1 MEYQNKALEIYK
13 AKFGENYPNIA
24 GCYCAIGNVY
34 FSLEDYDKALEYQ
47 NKALEIYKAK
57 FGENNPN
64 IAGCYVSIGL
74 VYLGFGDYK
83 TALEYFNK
91 ALEIYKAKLGESHP
105 ATLQTLE
112 IIDEIKK
119 ELEESQGKTE

>member
-1 MEYQNKALEIYK
+1 
-13 AKFGENYPNIA
+13 
-24 GCYCAIGNVY
+24 
-34 FSLEDYDKALEYQ
+34 LEDYDKVLEYQ
-47 NKALEIYKAK
+47 NKALEIYKAN

-64 IAGCYVSIGL
+64 IAHCYYTIGL

-119 ELEESQGKTE
+119 ELEESQGKTEEPK